1 MQAMTSV
8 QSVERCLSVLEFLNV
23 KNGATQREVCVATG
37 LSRGSAYRSLET
49 LRRQGYLRKDKGS
62 LHYWLAERVRSLAMG
77 YREQGWIEAHVRPE
91 VIKLGR
97 EIKWPVKFLTLSGC
111 DLVNR
116 VTTDYESPFTEY
128 KYSTGWR
135 VSLMWTAAGRAY
147 LAYCDPETRQILAD
161 RVKDYAAPSSTGRS
175 ERTMSKDAL
184 NKMTH
189 RIKRT
194 GYEIRSLASMASY
207 SIAVPVLVGERV
219 IGALSV
225 MMFRATVS
233 QQDAVEK
240 VLPLIN
246 TTAKNIGKNLKDESL
261 EALLDGG
268 GDEVPP
274 VLGPTKLVQPGK
286 ARATR

>member
-1 MQAMTSV
+1 MTSV

-23 KNGATQREVCVATG
+23 KNGATQREVCIATG

-49 LRRQGYLRKDKGS
+49 LRRQGFLRKDKGS

-77 YREQGWIEAHVRPE
+77 YREQAWIEAHVRPE
-91 VIKLGR
+91 VVKLGR

-128 KYSTGWR
+128 KYAAGWR
-135 VSLMWTAAGRAY
+135 VSLMWTAAGRVY
-147 LAYCDPETRQILAD
+147 LSFCDPATRQILVD
-161 RVKDYAAPSSTGRS
+161 RVKDYAAPSSNGRA

-184 NKMTH
+184 SKMTQ
-189 RIKRT
+189 RIQRT
-194 GYEIRSLASMASY
+194 GYEIRSLAAMASY

-233 QQDAVEK
+233 QQEAVEK
-240 VLPLIN
+240 VLPLMN
-246 TTAKNIGKNLKDESL
+246 VTAKTIGQNLAGESQD
-261 EALLDGG
+261 ALFDSAA
-268 GDEVPP
+268 DEVPP
-274 VLGPTKLVQPGK
+274 VLGPTKLVQPGRARK
-286 ARATR
+286 AR